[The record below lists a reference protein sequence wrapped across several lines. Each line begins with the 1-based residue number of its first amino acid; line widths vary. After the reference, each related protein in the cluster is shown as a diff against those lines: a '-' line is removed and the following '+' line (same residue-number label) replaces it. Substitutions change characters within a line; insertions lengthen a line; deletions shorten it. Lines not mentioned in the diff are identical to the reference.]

1 MLFTA
6 VWERE
11 GKMAS
16 TPKEEIKRIA
26 DQFAF
31 TGELVSCGPCGS
43 GHINETYMLR
53 YRIGEMGSIKV
64 ILQKINREIFRN
76 PEELMENIAGVT
88 GHLKKKVLQK
98 GGDPEREV
106 LNLIPTKEGK
116 AFLTDENGECW
127 RAYIFITDAVSYDLA
142 EKPEDFYES
151 AVAFGKFQEML
162 ADYPAETLHE
172 TIKDFHDTKKRFQ
185 TLKNA
190 IEKDSRHRA
199 ESVKEEIAFALQ
211 HEYLANVF
219 GELLAKGEVPLRV
232 THNDTK
238 LNNIM
243 IDDKTGEG
251 ICVIDLDTIMPG
263 LSIFDFGD
271 SIRFGA
277 NTAAEDEQD
286 VSKVSLSLPLF
297 ESYTKGFLAGCAGSL
312 TRAEVEM
319 LPMGAKLMTLEC
331 GIRFLADYLMGDTYF
346 KTAYPEHNL
355 VRARTQIALV
365 ADMEEKWG
373 EMENIVARASFSH

>member
-1 MLFTA
+1 MSQAEQFLQDALNAFDFGGQVVGA
-6 VWERE
+6 VRY
-11 GKMAS
+11 
-16 TPKEEIKRIA
+16 
-26 DQFAF
+26 
-31 TGELVSCGPCGS
+31 GS
-43 GHINETYMLR
+43 GHINDTFCVHTQPGEDPCRRFILQ
-53 YRIGEMGSIKV
+53 RISSAAFHHPEQVMANIVGVTSYLGKV
-64 ILQKINREIFRN
+64 IAE
-76 PEELMENIAGVT
+76 A
-88 GHLKKKVLQK
+88 
-98 GGDPEREV
+98 GGDPTRETMCV
-106 LNLIPTKEGK
+106 YATKDGKNFYTDPEGG
-116 AFLTDENGECW
+116 AW
-127 RAYIFITDAVSYDLA
+127 RVYPFIEDTKCLQSA
-142 EKPEDFYES
+142 ETPELFAAS
-151 AVAFGKFQEML
+151 ALAFGRFQQML
-162 ADYPAETLHE
+162 SDFPSASLFE
-172 TIKDFHDTKKRFQ
+172 TIPDFHNTPLRYQALLQAVQADPKGR
-185 TLKNA
+185 LKNVSDEMA
-190 IEKDSRHRA
+190 FFLDNADDYGVA
-199 ESVKEEIAFALQ
+199 ERMKAS
-211 HEYLANVF
+211 
-219 GELLAKGEVPLRV
+219 GELPLRV